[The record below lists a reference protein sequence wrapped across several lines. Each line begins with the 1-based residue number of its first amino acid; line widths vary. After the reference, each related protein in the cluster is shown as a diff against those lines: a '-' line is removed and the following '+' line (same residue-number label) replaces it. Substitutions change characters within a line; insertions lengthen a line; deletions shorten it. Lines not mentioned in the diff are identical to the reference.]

1 MKPVAIFRHIRS
13 EGPGYFA
20 TVLERRSIP
29 HCMIA
34 VDSGEPVPRSARAFA
49 GLVFMGGPMSVNDD
63 LPWIAPS
70 LALVQDAVRQD
81 VALLGHCLGAQLMA
95 KALGAE
101 VRKNA
106 VKEIG
111 WGEVVVSDNAL
122 AREWFGAR
130 AGFTAFHWHGE
141 TFDLPLGATRVL
153 ENAYC
158 ANQAFVLGKHVGLQ
172 CHVEMT
178 AELVR
183 SWCRGGRSEIEASA
197 ASPAVQAPQAMQ
209 HDLEAR
215 CTGLNAVAER
225 IYARWLDGLAPD

>member
-1 MKPVAIFRHIRS
+1 MKPVAIFRHVRS

-29 HCMIA
+29 HRLIA
-34 VDSGEPVPRSARAFA
+34 VDDGEPLPRSARAFA
-49 GLVFMGGPMSVNDD
+49 GLVFMGGPMSANDD

-81 VALLGHCLGAQLMA
+81 VPLLGHCLGAQLMA
-95 KALGAE
+95 KALGGE
-101 VRKNA
+101 VQPAA

-111 WGEVVVSDNAL
+111 WGEVTVSDNAL

-141 TFDLPLGATRVL
+141 TFSLPPGATRVL
-153 ENAYC
+153 GNAHC
-158 ANQAFVLGKHVGLQ
+158 ANQAFVLGKHFGLQ

-178 AELVR
+178 AALVR
-183 SWCRGGRSEIEASA
+183 SWCRGGAAEIEAAA
-197 ASPAVQAPQAMQ
+197 ASPGVQTAAQMQ
-209 HDLEAR
+209 EALDER
-215 CTGLNAVAER
+215 VTLLHVVAER
-225 IYARWLDGLAPD
+225 VYARWLEGLVAD

>member
-1 MKPVAIFRHIRS
+1 MKPVAIFRHVRS

-29 HCMIA
+29 HRLIA
-34 VDSGEPVPRSARAFA
+34 VDDGAPLPRSARAFS
-49 GLVFMGGPMSVNDD
+49 GLVFMGGPMSANDD

-81 VALLGHCLGAQLMA
+81 VPLLGHCLGAQLMA
-95 KALGAE
+95 KALGGE
-101 VRKNA
+101 VQPAA

-111 WGEVVVSDNAL
+111 WGEVTVSDNAL

-141 TFDLPLGATRVL
+141 TFSLPPGATRVL
-153 ENAYC
+153 GNAHC
-158 ANQAFVLGKHVGLQ
+158 ANQAFVLGKHFGLQ

-178 AELVR
+178 AALVR
-183 SWCRGGRSEIEASA
+183 SWCRGGAAEIEAAA
-197 ASPAVQAPQAMQ
+197 ASPGVQTAAQMQ
-209 HDLEAR
+209 EALEER
-215 CTGLNAVAER
+215 VTLLHVVAER
-225 IYARWLDGLAPD
+225 VYARWLEGLVAD

>member
-1 MKPVAIFRHIRS
+1 MKPVAIFRHVRS

-29 HCMIA
+29 HRLIA
-34 VDSGEPVPRSARAFA
+34 VDDGEPLPRSARAFS
-49 GLVFMGGPMSVNDD
+49 GLVFMGGPMSANDD

-81 VALLGHCLGAQLMA
+81 VPLLGHCLGAQLMA
-95 KALGAE
+95 KALGGE
-101 VRKNA
+101 VQPAA

-111 WGEVVVSDNAL
+111 WGEVTVSDNAL

-141 TFDLPLGATRVL
+141 TFSLPPGATRVL
-153 ENAYC
+153 GNAHC
-158 ANQAFVLGKHVGLQ
+158 ANQAFVLGKHFGLQ

-178 AELVR
+178 AALVR
-183 SWCRGGRSEIEASA
+183 SWCRGGAAEIEAAA
-197 ASPAVQAPQAMQ
+197 ASPGVQTAAQMQ
-209 HDLEAR
+209 EALEER
-215 CTGLNAVAER
+215 VTLLHVVAER
-225 IYARWLDGLAPD
+225 VYARWLEGLVAD

>member
-1 MKPVAIFRHIRS
+1 MQPIALFRHVRS

-29 HCMIA
+29 HRMIA
-34 VDSGEPVPRSARAFA
+34 VDAGEPLPRSARAFS
-49 GLVFMGGPMSVNDD
+49 GLVFMGGPMSANDD
-63 LPWIAPS
+63 LPWIAPA

-81 VALLGHCLGAQLMA
+81 VPLLGHCLGAQLMA

-101 VRKNA
+101 VRRNA

-111 WGEVVVSDNAL
+111 WGGVEVSDNAL

-141 TFDLPLGATRVL
+141 TFSLPHGATRVL
-153 ENAYC
+153 QNAHC

-172 CHVEMT
+172 CHLEMT

-183 SWCRGGRSEIEASA
+183 LWCRAGRSDLEAA
-197 ASPAVQAPQAMQ
+197 QASPAVQTAEAMQ
-209 HDLEAR
+209 QDLEAR
-215 CTGLNAVAER
+215 CTLLHAVAER
-225 IYARWLDGLAPD
+225 IYARWLEGLARD

>member
-1 MKPVAIFRHIRS
+1 MKPVAIFRHVRS

-29 HCMIA
+29 HRLIA
-34 VDSGEPVPRSARAFA
+34 VDDGEPLPRSARAFS
-49 GLVFMGGPMSVNDD
+49 GLVFMGGPMSANDD

-81 VALLGHCLGAQLMA
+81 VPLLGHCLGAQLMA
-95 KALGAE
+95 KALGGE
-101 VRKNA
+101 VQPAA

-111 WGEVVVSDNAL
+111 WGEVTVSDNAL

-141 TFDLPLGATRVL
+141 TFSLPPGATRVL
-153 ENAYC
+153 GNAHC
-158 ANQAFVLGKHVGLQ
+158 ANQAFVLGKHFGLQ

-178 AELVR
+178 AALVR
-183 SWCRGGRSEIEASA
+183 SWCRGGAAEIEAAA
-197 ASPAVQAPQAMQ
+197 ASPGVQTAAQMQ
-209 HDLEAR
+209 EALDER
-215 CTGLNAVAER
+215 VTLLHVVAER
-225 IYARWLDGLAPD
+225 VYARWLEGLVAD